1 MRLSRLKAVV
11 LFCLTLLAVVAVGAV
26 TVAAFRLAL
35 SWCVG
40 RLLAFCLVLMLLTA

>member
-1 MRLSRLKAVV
+1 MRLTRLKTVI
-11 LFCLTLLAVVAVGAV
+11 LSCLSLLTVVAVGAV
-26 TVAAFRLAL
+26 VVAAVRLAL